1 MFEVQKVTDFL
12 YKIKTSTID
21 IEIYANE
28 SIFKKL
34 QEDETLKQA
43 FSITQMPGIKKIM
56 LMSDAHQG
64 YGFPIGSV
72 AAFDYEEGVIS
83 PGGVGYDINCGVR
96 AISIHAALDEIQRH
110 AETILYALYSQIP
123 KGAVS
128 DKAIYYLNDKKIRQ
142 VTFEGAHFAIKN
154 GFGEDHDLQAIE
166 DNGRIEIAK
175 DCLTKDAL
183 QRGKTELGSLGSGNH
198 FLEIDKVEEIFDEQI
213 ASDFGIFL
221 HYPVLLLHSGSRGL
235 GHQIAIDYLRL
246 FKDST
251 NSKKLSFPNK
261 ELTSLPFLDE
271 LAQSYFQAANQAAN
285 YAFANR
291 QILGFRATEIIFN
304 CIKKPINYTLIYDIV
319 HNIAKIE
326 QHSINGKNQKLIV
339 HRKGA
344 TRAFYAK
351 HQYLKNSRYFNIGH
365 PILIPGT
372 MGSSSYILVAKDS
385 DQTLNSICHGAG
397 RVLGRRQAIKTLKNQ
412 DLITQLKQKG
422 ILLLGESKKS
432 LLEEAPS
439 AYKDIDTVIDIAEKA
454 NLAKKV
460 AKLKPFMVIKG

>member
-1 MFEVQKVTDFL
+1 MFDVKKVTDFL
-12 YKIKTSTID
+12 YKVNTSTVD

-28 SIFKKL
+28 LILKKL
-34 QEDETLKQA
+34 LEDETLKQA
-43 FSITQMPGIKKIM
+43 LSITQMPGIKKVM

-96 AISIHAALDEIQRH
+96 AISINAELDEIHRQ

-123 KGAVS
+123 QGAVS
-128 DKAIYYLNDKKIRQ
+128 DKAIYYLNEKKLRQ
-142 VTFEGAHFAIKN
+142 VTFEGARFAIKN
-154 GFGEDHDLQAIE
+154 GFGESSDLQAIE
-166 DNGRIEIAK
+166 DNGCIEIAK
-175 DCLTKDAL
+175 DCLTKDAID
-183 QRGKTELGSLGSGNH
+183 RGKTELGSLGSGNH
-198 FLEIDKVEEIFDEQI
+198 FLEISKVEEIFDEQI
-213 ASDFGIFL
+213 AAKFGIFS
-221 HYPVLLLHSGSRGL
+221 HYPVLLLHTGSRGL
-235 GHQIAIDYLRL
+235 GHQIAIDYLKL
-246 FKDST
+246 FKDAA
-251 NSKKLSFPNK
+251 NRKNLSFPNK

-271 LAQSYFQAANQAAN
+271 LAQNYFQAANQAAN

-291 QILGFRATEIIFN
+291 QILGFRALEIIFN

-326 QHSINGKNQKLIV
+326 QHSINGTNQKLIV

-351 HQYLKNSRYFNIGH
+351 HQYLKNSRYFDYGH
-365 PILIPGT
+365 PIIIPGT

-397 RVLGRRQAIKTLKNQ
+397 RVLGRRQAVRTLKNQ
-412 DLITQLKQKG
+412 DLVAQLKQKG
-422 ILLLGESKKS
+422 ILLIGKSKKD
-432 LLEEAPS
+432 LLEEAPV
-439 AYKDIDTVIDIAEKA
+439 AYKDINMVIDIIEKA
-454 NLAKKV
+454 NLAKKI
-460 AKLKPFMVIKG
+460 AKLKPLLVIKG